1 MSYRNVSQIVERRGV
16 LAKISQYSKVR
27 KSLMNS
33 KVKTVKAK
41 KVREAYQ
48 GIINQASRVVANSLK
63 LAKTKKMAPVRSQ
76 KSVNKR

>member
-1 MSYRNVSQIVERRGV
+1 MSYRSVSKIVEKKEA

-41 KVREAYQ
+41 KGREAYQ
-48 GIINQASRVVANSLK
+48 GIINQASRVVAISLK
-63 LAKTKKMAPVRSQ
+63 SVKMKRMEPVRSQ
-76 KSVNKR
+76 KSVSKR

>member
-1 MSYRNVSQIVERRGV
+1 MSYRNVSQIVERKEA

-33 KVKTVKAK
+33 KVRMVKVK
-41 KVREAYQ
+41 KEREAYL
-48 GIINQASRVVANSLK
+48 GIINQASRVVANSSK
-63 LAKTKKMAPVRSQ
+63 LAKMKMMAPVRSQ

>member
-1 MSYRNVSQIVERRGV
+1 MSYRNVSLIVERKEA

-27 KSLMNS
+27 KSMMNS
-33 KVKTVKAK
+33 KVKMVKVK
-41 KVREAYQ
+41 KGREAYQ

-63 LAKTKKMAPVRSQ
+63 LAKTKMMAPVRSQ

>member
-1 MSYRNVSQIVERRGV
+1 
-16 LAKISQYSKVR
+16 
-27 KSLMNS
+27 MNS

-63 LAKTKKMAPVRSQ
+63 LAKTKKTAPVRSQ